1 MWIFFFLP
9 PGIPDELFSCML
21 FSSNKH
27 AEMQNNILQGTIDW
41 TGWPLMVKMSLATG
55 NQWIWK
61 WRIMKL
67 VIIISNKRNNVLVP
81 KNIEVKDWD
90 SIKNKEVYPVVLN
103 NSVKFLSLC
112 KPEKTLVK
120 AEYTDKWEIKDFLEI
135 FKSETISLLK
145 E

>member
-1 MWIFFFLP
+1 
-9 PGIPDELFSCML
+9 
-21 FSSNKH
+21 
-27 AEMQNNILQGTIDW
+27 
-41 TGWPLMVKMSLATG
+41 
-55 NQWIWK
+55 
-61 WRIMKL
+61 MKL